1 MTTTR
6 STPGMRPTRRSPAG
20 VLLNLLLVLLGLV
33 MLAPF
38 YWLFLTAVLPDELA
52 FSVPPV
58 WFSLDLSG
66 EAFRQVFELIPFLVF
81 VLNSLKITAI
91 VTVGGLLVATLA
103 AYAFARLRFPGRD
116 ILFFT
121 LLAALMLPAQVTVV
135 PTFMVLRTLG
145 LVDHH
150 EAVYLP
156 QLVNVLAIF
165 LLRQWF
171 LTLPRELEDAAR
183 IDGAGRLRTLRHVVV
198 PLSGPPLAALAI
210 FLAQASWNDF
220 FWPNIMLST
229 PEKLTVPV
237 GLVYLQGEHG
247 AGAPVVI
254 FAAISMIVLPVL
266 ILFVFAQRPIT
277 ESLAMTG
284 IRG

>member
-1 MTTTR
+1 MT
-6 STPGMRPTRRSPAG
+6 SRRWASLG
-20 VLLNLLLVLLGLV
+20 LNALLVALGLI

-38 YWLFLTAVLPDELA
+38 YWLFLTSVLPDDLA
-52 FSVPPV
+52 FAVPPV
-58 WFSLDLSG
+58 WFSIDVTV
-66 EAFRQVFELIPFLVF
+66 EAFAEVFDLIPFMMF
-81 VLNSLKITAI
+81 VWNSVKIMVI
-91 VTVGGLLVATLA
+91 VTLGGLAVATLA

-116 ILFFT
+116 VLFLV
-121 LLAALMLPAQVTVV
+121 LLAALMLPPQVTVV
-135 PTFMVLRTLG
+135 PTFMVLRAFG

-171 LTLPRELEDAAR
+171 RALPRDLEDAAR
-183 IDGAGRLRTLRHVVV
+183 IDGCGHLRTLRHVIV

-220 FWPNIMLST
+220 FWPNIMLSS
-229 PEKLTVPV
+229 PEKLTIPV
-237 GLVYLQGEHG
+237 GLVYLQGEQG
-247 AGAPVVI
+247 AGSPVAL